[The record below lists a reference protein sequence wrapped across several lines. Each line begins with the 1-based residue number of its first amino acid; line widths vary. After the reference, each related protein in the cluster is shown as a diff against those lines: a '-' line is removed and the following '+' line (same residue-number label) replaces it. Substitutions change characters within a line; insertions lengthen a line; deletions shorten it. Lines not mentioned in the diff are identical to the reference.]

1 MVSLPT
7 GSCGDAAS
15 FSDAGGT
22 VEYASVEDLQV
33 GSAAA
38 MICEFDLGT
47 PLVTHVTPVMTDRSR
62 GDVRGGRG
70 LYRRLS

>member
-1 MVSLPT
+1 MSLST

-15 FSDAGGT
+15 FNDASGT
-22 VEYASVEDLQV
+22 VEYASVEELQV

-47 PLVTHVTPVMTDRSR
+47 PLVTHVTPVMTQWEFGKCRS
-62 GDVRGGRG
+62 VRG
-70 LYRRLS
+70 LYRKWS